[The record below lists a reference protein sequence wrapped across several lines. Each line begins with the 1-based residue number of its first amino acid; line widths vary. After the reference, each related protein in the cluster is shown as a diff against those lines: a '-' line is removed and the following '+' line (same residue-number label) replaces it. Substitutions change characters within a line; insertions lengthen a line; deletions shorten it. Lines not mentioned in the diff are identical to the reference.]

1 MSDLANLPEQVLETL
16 DDAAVVID
24 AEGTILWTSSRV
36 EALWGYSA
44 NEVRRKKLQFLIS
57 FETSDFLAESGG
69 DERGDGRREGN
80 RLRPLEAYHK
90 NGNTFPVGVAQITAL
105 GGRDRRILVL
115 IRDLSEI
122 RQARERLRQLEKA
135 LQTAQVGVAIT
146 DRDLA
151 VRWANPALAEMH
163 GVKSADVVGQPL
175 ANFLPAELHGLDF
188 RNLAGLGSHRR
199 EGESHRLDGSAFPV
213 EVLFDL
219 VLDDQNDPEGVVA
232 VCQDISERRRAEEA
246 LRDSEERYAL
256 AVRGANDGIWDWNL
270 ETGEIYYSNRWKS
283 MLGLDDDEIPPTP
296 ESWFSRVHP
305 EDLPKLRTRLDRH
318 LSGATE
324 MFEDEHRLEHRD
336 GNYRWM
342 LARGLALHG
351 KSGTP
356 FRIAG
361 SQTDITDRKVH
372 DPLTGLPNR
381 ALFLD
386 RLERARARAKRGGR
400 NLFAVLFLD
409 LDRFKVVNDSL
420 GHPVGDQL
428 LVAVAGR
435 VESCLRPGDTVAR
448 LGGDEFAVLLEEISE
463 FDEAIEVASRVH
475 SAFTH
480 PFVAGDHELFV
491 TVSIGI
497 ALGSSESED
506 LSGLLRDADTA
517 MYRAKIAGRGR
528 SQVFTGEMRSEVLAQ
543 LQLENDLRRAI
554 ERREFEV
561 YYQPILAL
569 KKAEIIGFE
578 ALVRWHHPERGLVEP
593 ANFIAAAEE
602 TGIIV
607 PLGMWVLEQA
617 CRQLHAWREA
627 DPAWAELTM
636 SVNLSPK
643 LFAQLH
649 LVRDIIA
656 TLERSGLPPRLLK
669 LELTEGILVHN
680 PQAANAMLKELRA
693 LGIGVCIDD
702 FGTGYSSLSYLTNL
716 NVDVLKIDR
725 SFINNLTNSGDG
737 NEMVRNIVRMAAG
750 LGLAVVAEGV
760 ETLHQREQLEAMNCE
775 FVQGFHFSR
784 PVDADTVWRTLLS
797 HG

>member
-1 MSDLANLPEQVLETL
+1 MVSDLANLPEQVLEAL
-16 DDAAVVID
+16 DDAAIVID
-24 AEGTILWTSSRV
+24 AEGTIVWTSSRI
-36 EALWGYSA
+36 ETLWGYA
-44 NEVRRKKLQFLIS
+44 PNEVQRKKLQFLIS
-57 FETSDFLAESGG
+57 FETSELLLEPGG
-69 DERGDGRREGN
+69 EERRDSA

-90 NGNTFPVGVAQITAL
+90 NGTTFPVGVTQVTVL

-135 LQTAQVGVAIT
+135 LETAQVGVAIT
-146 DRDLA
+146 DRDLT
-151 VRWANPALAEMH
+151 VLWANPALAEMH
-163 GVKSADVVGQPL
+163 SARSDGVVGQPL
-175 ANFLPAELHGLDF
+175 ARFLPAELRDLDF
-188 RNLAGLGSHRR
+188 RNLAGLGSLRR
-199 EGESHRLDGSAFPV
+199 EGDNRRLDGSAFPV

-219 VLDDQNDPEGVVA
+219 VHDDQNEPTGVVA

-270 ETGEIYYSNRWKS
+270 ETGQIYYSNRWKS
-283 MLGLDDDEIPPTP
+283 MLGLDEEEIPPTP
-296 ESWFSRVHP
+296 DSWFSRVHP
-305 EDLPKLRTRLDRH
+305 EDLSRLRTRLDRH
-318 LSGATE
+318 LSRATE
-324 MFEDEHRLEHRD
+324 MFEDEHRIEHRD

-356 FRIAG
+356 YRIAG

-386 RLERARARAKRGGR
+386 RLERARARAKRAGR
-400 NLFAVLFLD
+400 NLFGVLFLD
-409 LDRFKVVNDSL
+409 LDRFKGVNDSL

-475 SAFTH
+475 AAFTQ

-554 ERREFEV
+554 ERQEFEV

-569 KKAEIIGFE
+569 KKAEITGFE

-607 PLGMWVLEQA
+607 PLGMWVLEEA
-617 CRQLHAWREA
+617 CRQLRLWREA

-649 LVRDIIA
+649 LVRDITA
-656 TLERSGLPPRLLK
+656 TLERSGLPPQLLK

-725 SFINNLTNSGDG
+725 SFINNLSNSGDG
-737 NEMVRNIVRMAAG
+737 NELVRNIVNMAAG
-750 LGLAVVAEGV
+750 LGLSVVAEGV
-760 ETLHQREQLEAMNCE
+760 ETTQQREQLEAMNCE

-784 PVDADTVWRTLLS
+784 PVDAETVWRTLLN

>member
-1 MSDLANLPEQVLETL
+1 MSELANLPERVLEAL
-16 DDAAVVID
+16 DDAVIVID
-24 AEGTILWTSSRV
+24 AEGTILWTSSRA
-36 EALWGYSA
+36 EALWGYTPA
-44 NEVRRKKLQFLIS
+44 EVLRKKLQLLIS
-57 FETSDFLAESGG
+57 FETSDLLPDNGG
-69 DERGDGRREGN
+69 DGS
-80 RLRPLEAYHK
+80 RLRPLEAYRK
-90 NGNTFPVGVAQITAL
+90 NGTTFPVGVVQVTAL
-105 GGRDRRILVL
+105 TGPGKRILVL

-135 LQTAQVGVAIT
+135 LETAQVGVAIT
-146 DRDLA
+146 DRNLA
-151 VRWANPALAEMH
+151 VLWANPALADMH
-163 GVKSADVVGQPL
+163 GAGREKVVGRKL
-175 ANFLPAELHGLDF
+175 AEFLPADLHDLDF
-188 RNLAGLGSHRR
+188 RNLAGLKSLRR
-199 EGESHRLDGSAFPV
+199 EGENHRLDGSTFPV
-213 EVLFDL
+213 ELLFDL
-219 VLDDQNDPEGVVA
+219 VLDEQNEPSGVVA

-246 LRDSEERYAL
+246 LHDSEERYAL
-256 AVRGANDGIWDWNL
+256 AVRGANDGIWDWDL
-270 ETGEIYYSNRWKS
+270 ASDEIYYSNRWKS
-283 MLGLDDDEIPPTP
+283 MLGLDEEEIPPTP
-296 ESWFSRVHP
+296 DAWFSRVHP
-305 EDLPKLRTRLDRH
+305 EDLPRLRAHLERH
-318 LSGATE
+318 LAGTAE
-324 MFEDEHRLEHRD
+324 MFEVEHRIEHRD

-351 KSGTP
+351 SDGKP
-356 FRIAG
+356 CRIAG

-386 RLERARARAKRGGR
+386 RLERAKARAKRGSR
-400 NLFAVLFLD
+400 SLFGVLFLD

-420 GHPVGDQL
+420 GHPVGDHL

-435 VESCLRPGDTVAR
+435 IESCIRPGDTVAR

-463 FDEAIEVASRVH
+463 FDEATEIASRVH
-475 SAFTH
+475 AAFTH
-480 PFVAGDHELFV
+480 SFAIGERELFV

-497 ALGSSESED
+497 SLGSSESGD
-506 LSGLLRDADTA
+506 LAELLRDADTA

-543 LQLENDLRRAI
+543 LQLENDLRRAV
-554 ERREFEV
+554 ERQEFEV
-561 YYQPILAL
+561 YYQPILTL
-569 KKAEIIGFE
+569 KSAAIDGFE

-593 ANFIAAAEE
+593 ASFISAAEE

-617 CRQLHAWREA
+617 CRQLCLWREA
-627 DPAWAELTM
+627 DPAWAGLTM

-643 LFAQLH
+643 LFAQPN
-649 LVRDIIA
+649 LVREIAA
-656 TLERSGLPPRLLK
+656 TLERVGLPPRLLK

-680 PQAANAMLKELRA
+680 PHAANAMLKELRA
-693 LGIGVCIDD
+693 MGIAVCIDD

-725 SFINNLTNSGDG
+725 SFINNLSSGTDG
-737 NEMVRNIVRMAAG
+737 AEMVRNIVRLATG

-760 ETLHQREQLEAMNCE
+760 ETLDQRDQLAAMDCE

-784 PVDADTVWRTLLS
+784 PVDAGTVWAKLLH

>member
-1 MSDLANLPEQVLETL
+1 MVSDLANLPEEVLEAL
-16 DDAAVVID
+16 DDAVVVID
-24 AEGTILWTSSRV
+24 ALGTILWTSSRV
-36 EALWGYSA
+36 EALWGYPA
-44 NEVRRKKLQFLIS
+44 VELNRKKLQLLIS
-57 FETSDFLAESGG
+57 FELAELQPDSGTS
-69 DERGDGRREGN
+69 EHRESG
-80 RLRPLEAYHK
+80 RLRTVEAYRK
-90 NGNTFPVGVAQITAL
+90 DGTTFPVGVVQVTAL

-115 IRDLSEI
+115 IRDLSEL
-122 RQARERLRQLEKA
+122 RNSRDRLRQLEKA
-135 LQTAQVGVAIT
+135 LETAQVGVAIT

-163 GVKSADVVGQPL
+163 GAGRDSLLGRPL
-175 ANFLPAELHGLDF
+175 AQFLPEELHDLDF
-188 RNLAGLGSHRR
+188 RNLAGLRRLRR
-199 EGESHRLDGSAFPV
+199 EGESSRQDGTHFPV
-213 EVLFDL
+213 ELLFDL
-219 VLDDQNDPEGVVA
+219 VFDDQNEPVGVVA
-232 VCQDISERRRAEEA
+232 VCQDISERRQAEEA
-246 LRDSEERYAL
+246 LRESEERYTL

-270 ETGEIYYSNRWKS
+270 ETGNIYFSSRWKS
-283 MLGLDDDEIPPTP
+283 MLGLDEEDVAPTP
-296 ESWFSRVHP
+296 DSWFSRVHP
-305 EDLPKLRTRLDRH
+305 EDLPGLRTRLDRH

-342 LARGLALHG
+342 LARGVALLG
-351 KSGTP
+351 KDGSP
-356 FRIAG
+356 CRLAG

-386 RLERARARAKRGGR
+386 RLEGARARAKRGGR

-435 VESCLRPGDTVAR
+435 IESCIRPGDTVAR
-448 LGGDEFAVLLEEISE
+448 LGGDEFAVLLEEIGE
-463 FDEAIEVASRVH
+463 FDESTEIASRIH
-475 SAFTH
+475 SAFTQ
-480 PFVAGDHELFV
+480 PFVVSDHELFV

-497 ALGSSESED
+497 SLGSSESQD
-506 LSGLLRDADTA
+506 LAGLLRDADTA

-528 SQVFTGEMRSEVLAQ
+528 SQVFTGEMRSEVMAQ

-561 YYQPILAL
+561 YYQPILTL
-569 KKAEIIGFE
+569 RTGEITGFE

-593 ANFIAAAEE
+593 ARFIGAAEE

-607 PLGMWVLEQA
+607 PLGMWVLEEA
-617 CRQLHAWREA
+617 CRQLRTWRQT
-627 DPAWAELTM
+627 DPVWSELTM

-643 LFAQLH
+643 LFAQQH
-649 LVRDIIA
+649 LVRDIVA
-656 TLERSGLPPRLLK
+656 LLELTGLPPRLLK

-680 PQAANAMLKELRA
+680 PQAANAMLKELRS

-702 FGTGYSSLSYLTNL
+702 FGTGYSSLSYLTSL

-725 SFINNLTNSGDG
+725 SFIHNMTSGANATDG
-737 NEMVRNIVRMAAG
+737 NEVVRNIVRLAAG

-760 ETLHQREQLEAMNCE
+760 ETPAQRDQLEAMNCE

-784 PVDADTVWRTLLS
+784 PVDADTVWRTLLR
-797 HG
+797 HP

>member
-1 MSDLANLPEQVLETL
+1 MVSDLANLPEEVLQAL
-16 DDAAVVID
+16 DDAAVVTD

-36 EALWGYSA
+36 ETLWGYSA
-44 NEVRRKKLQFLIS
+44 AELKRKKLQLLIS
-57 FETSDFLAESGG
+57 FELSELQTDAGAAE
-69 DERGDGRREGN
+69 RREHA
-80 RLRPLEAYHK
+80 RLRPVEAYRK
-90 NGNTFPVGVAQITAL
+90 DGTTFPVGVVQVTAI
-105 GGRDRRILVL
+105 GGRDRRVLVL
-115 IRDLSEI
+115 IRDLSEV
-122 RQARERLRQLEKA
+122 RHARDRLRQLEKA
-135 LQTAQVGVAIT
+135 LETAQVAVAIT

-151 VRWANPALAEMH
+151 VRWANPALGEMY
-163 GVKSADVVGQPL
+163 GAGSESLLGRPL
-175 ANFLPAELHGLDF
+175 ASFLPAELRDLDF
-188 RNLAGLGSHRR
+188 RNLAGLRRLRR
-199 EGESHRLDGSAFPV
+199 EGETARADGSTFPV

-219 VLDDQNDPEGVVA
+219 VLDDQNDPAGVVA

-246 LRDSEERYAL
+246 LRASEERYSL
-256 AVRGANDGIWDWNL
+256 AVRGANDGIWDWDL
-270 ETGEIYYSNRWKS
+270 ATDRIHYSTRWKS
-283 MLGLDDDEIPPTP
+283 MLGFEEEEIPPTP
-296 ESWFSRVHP
+296 DAWFSRVHP
-305 EDLPKLRTRLDRH
+305 EDLPGLRARLERH

-324 MFEDEHRLEHRD
+324 MFEDEHRLEHHD

-342 LARGLALHG
+342 LARGVALQG
-351 KSGTP
+351 KDGTP
-356 FRIAG
+356 CRLAG

-386 RLERARARAKRGGR
+386 RLERARARARRGGR

-435 VESCLRPGDTVAR
+435 IESCIRPGDTVAR
-448 LGGDEFAVLLEEISE
+448 LGGDEFAVLLEEIGE
-463 FDEAIEVASRVH
+463 FDESTEVAGRIH
-475 SAFTH
+475 SAFTQ
-480 PFVAGDHELFV
+480 PFVVADHELFV

-497 ALGSSESED
+497 ALGSSESHD
-506 LSGLLRDADTA
+506 LAGLLRDADTA

-528 SQVFTGEMRSEVLAQ
+528 SQVFTGEMRSEVMAQ
-543 LQLENDLRRAI
+543 LQLENDLRRAV
-554 ERREFEV
+554 ERQEFEV
-561 YYQPILAL
+561 YYQPILTL
-569 KKAEIIGFE
+569 RTGTITGFE

-593 ANFIAAAEE
+593 ARFIGAAEE

-607 PLGMWVLEQA
+607 PLGMWVLEEA
-617 CRQLHAWREA
+617 CRQLRVWRED
-627 DPAWAELTM
+627 DPAWSELTM

-649 LVRDIIA
+649 LVRDIV
-656 TLERSGLPPRLLK
+656 TLLERTGLPPRLLK

-702 FGTGYSSLSYLTNL
+702 FGTGYSSLSYLTSL

-725 SFINNLTNSGDG
+725 SFIHNMTHGGGGTDG
-737 NEMVRNIVRMAAG
+737 SEVVRNIVRLAAG

-760 ETLHQREQLEAMNCE
+760 ETPDQREQLSAMDCE

-784 PVDADTVWRTLLS
+784 PVDAGTVWRTLLN
-797 HG
+797 HP

>member
-1 MSDLANLPEQVLETL
+1 MVSDLANLPEQVLEAL
-16 DDAAVVID
+16 DDVAVVTD

-36 EALWGYSA
+36 ELLWGYSPA
-44 NEVRRKKLQFLIS
+44 ELRRKKLQLLIS
-57 FETSDFLAESGG
+57 FETSELLADSAAT
-69 DERGDGRREGN
+69 ERRDN
-80 RLRPLEAYHK
+80 IRLRPLEAYHK
-90 NGNTFPVGVAQITAL
+90 DGTTFPVGVVQVTAI

-115 IRDLSEI
+115 IRDLSEL
-122 RQARERLRQLEKA
+122 REARDRLRQLEKA
-135 LQTAQVGVAIT
+135 LETAQVGVAIT

-151 VRWANPALAEMH
+151 VKWANPALAEMH
-163 GVKSADVVGQPL
+163 GAQRDSLLGQPL
-175 ANFLPAELHGLDF
+175 ANFLPQELRDLDF
-188 RNLAGLGSHRR
+188 RNLAGMRRLRR
-199 EGESHRLDGSAFPV
+199 EGESRRADGEGFPV
-213 EVLFDL
+213 EALFDL
-219 VLDDQNDPEGVVA
+219 VYDDQNEPVGVVA
-232 VCQDISERRRAEEA
+232 VCQDISERRQAEEA
-246 LRDSEERYAL
+246 LRQSEERYTL

-270 ETGEIYYSNRWKS
+270 ESGAIYYSNRWKS
-283 MLGLDDDEIPPTP
+283 MLGLEDEEIAPTP
-296 ESWFSRVHP
+296 DSWFSRVHP
-305 EDLPKLRTRLDRH
+305 EDLPGLRSRLQRH
-318 LSGATE
+318 LEGVSET
-324 MFEDEHRLEHRD
+324 FEDEHRIEHQD

-342 LARGLALHG
+342 LARGVALQG
-351 KSGTP
+351 KDDTP
-356 FRIAG
+356 CRIAG

-420 GHPVGDQL
+420 GHPIGDQL

-435 VESCLRPGDTVAR
+435 IETCIRPGDTVAR
-448 LGGDEFAVLLEEISE
+448 LGGDEFAVLLEEIGE
-463 FDEAIEVASRVH
+463 FDESTDVASRIH
-475 SAFTH
+475 SAFTQ
-480 PFVAGDHELFV
+480 PFVVADHELFV

-497 ALGSSESED
+497 SLGSSESAD
-506 LSGLLRDADTA
+506 LGELLRDSDTA

-528 SQVFTGEMRSEVLAQ
+528 SQVFTGEMRTEVLAQ

-554 ERREFEV
+554 ERQEFEV

-569 KKAEIIGFE
+569 RSGAITGLE

-593 ANFIAAAEE
+593 AQFIAAAEE

-617 CRQLHAWREA
+617 CRQLHIWREA
-627 DPAWAELTM
+627 DPVWGELTM

-649 LVRDIIA
+649 LVRDIVA
-656 TLERSGLPPRLLK
+656 LLELTGLPSKLLK

-680 PQAANAMLKELRA
+680 PQAANAMLKELRE

-702 FGTGYSSLSYLTNL
+702 FGTGYSSLSYLTSL

-725 SFINNLTNSGDG
+725 SFIHNMTSPGSSNDG
-737 NEMVRNIVRMAAG
+737 NEVVRNIVRLAAG

-760 ETLHQREQLEAMNCE
+760 ETPDQRDQLEAMNCE

-784 PVDADTVWRTLLS
+784 PVDADTVWRRLLN
-797 HG
+797 HP